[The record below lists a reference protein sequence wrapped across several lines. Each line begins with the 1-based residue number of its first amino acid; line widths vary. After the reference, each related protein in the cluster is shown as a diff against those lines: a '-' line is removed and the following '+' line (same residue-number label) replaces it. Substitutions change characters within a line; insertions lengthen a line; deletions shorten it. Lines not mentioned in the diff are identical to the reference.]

1 MQELWVVW
9 VAGVTLIGLSV
20 AAQVLA
26 SRFGRRER
34 KAGDRLDPLGV
45 FDSTGD
51 PAWHNILI
59 GMLRVMGLFFL
70 AVGVTVSAIVG
81 VLPG

>member
-26 SRFGRRER
+26 SRFGRREH
-34 KAGDRLDPLGV
+34 KTGGDFDPLGV
-45 FDSTGD
+45 FESADES
-51 PAWHNILI
+51 AWHNILI
-59 GMLRVMGLFFL
+59 GMLRVMGIFFL
-70 AVGVTVSAIVG
+70 AVSVTVSAIAG

>member
-1 MQELWVVW
+1 MQELGCIW
-9 VAGVTLIGLSV
+9 VAGVMLIGLSV

-45 FDSTGD
+45 FE
-51 PAWHNILI
+51 
-59 GMLRVMGLFFL
+59 
-70 AVGVTVSAIVG
+70 
-81 VLPG
+81 